1 MRHTIDTIFRRY
13 PSGTNWS
20 DLAILRM
27 LSRPHRWRLI
37 AALLCSLALSGIN
50 GVIAWSIKPLT
61 DLVLMEKSREY
72 LLFISIGAVLLFCL
86 RGGFTF
92 AANYLMGSIGAKIVR
107 ALRQW
112 LYEKLLRLPYGFH
125 VRTSSSSLVS
135 KTMNDVEVLHYAVAH
150 TIKDLL
156 VETGT
161 LLVLMG
167 VAISRKWDLALLAF
181 VVVPLTVFAIARL
194 GGRLKRMSMAARLL
208 VAQLTTI
215 LQESL
220 LGLKII
226 RAFTMETHMAKRFDN
241 VLAEHY
247 RAVMR
252 GVRVNEFSSL
262 LSEVLGGIGI
272 AVILFYSLHLVIVG
286 EMTPG
291 DLLSFVAAILM
302 VYTPLRRLS
311 RVHGNFQ
318 QARAVLER
326 LRDIGLQEPE
336 PQGGHPVTLQGR
348 IELRDISFRYP
359 GADEDALHSVNLSVR
374 PGDLVAL
381 VGYSGAGKS
390 TLADLIAGFWRPS
403 AGKLLYEDRAM
414 QELSPASLR
423 SQIGIVTQDVFLFD
437 DSILENIRFG
447 HPDASAE
454 EVIAAAK
461 AAFAHEFIMEL
472 PQGYETRIG
481 ERGVRLS
488 GGQKQRITIARAILR
503 NPSVLILDEAT
514 SSLDMESEHQVQK
527 ALDVLMQDRTTLV
540 IAHRLSTIQKANRIV
555 VMSQGTIIQQ
565 GSHDDLLAQG
575 GLYAELYAMQ
585 FRTDDAEPD
594 YTRQ

>member
-1 MRHTIDTIFRRY
+1 MRHNIDNIFRRY
-13 PSGTNWS
+13 PSGTGWS

-27 LSRPHRWRLI
+27 LSVPHLWRLI
-37 AALLCSLALSGIN
+37 AALLCSLVLSGIN

-61 DLVLMEKSREY
+61 DFVLMEKSREY
-72 LLFISIGAVLLFCL
+72 LVLISFGAVILFCL

-107 ALRQW
+107 TLRQW

-125 VRTSSSSLVS
+125 VQTSSSSLVS

-150 TIKDLL
+150 TIKDFL

-181 VVVPLTVFAIARL
+181 VVVPLIVFAIATL
-194 GGRLKRMSMAARLL
+194 GARLKRMSMAARML

-220 LGLKII
+220 LGLRII
-226 RAFTMETHMAKRFDN
+226 RAFTMETQMANRFDG
-241 VLAEHY
+241 VLAGHY

-252 GVRVNEFSSL
+252 GVRINEFSSL
-262 LSEVLGGIGI
+262 LSEVLGGIGV

-291 DLLSFVAAILM
+291 DFLSFVAAILL

-318 QARAVLER
+318 HARAVLER
-326 LRDIGLQEPE
+326 LRDIALQEPE
-336 PQGGHPVTLQGR
+336 PQSGGPIALQGN
-348 IELRDISFRYP
+348 IELRNVSFRYP
-359 GADEDALHSVNLSVR
+359 GAEADALHSASLSVQS
-374 PGDLVAL
+374 GDLVAL

-390 TLADLIAGFWRPS
+390 TLADLIAGFWQPS
-403 AGKLLYEDRAM
+403 SGELLYEGRSTH
-414 QELSPASLR
+414 ELLSASLR
-423 SQIGIVTQDVFLFD
+423 GQMGIVTQDVFLFD
-437 DSILENIRFG
+437 DTVLENIRFG
-447 HPDASAE
+447 RPDSTID

-461 AAFAHEFIMEL
+461 AAFAHEFIAEL
-472 PQGYETRIG
+472 PERYETRIG

-503 NPSVLILDEAT
+503 NPRILILDEAT
-514 SSLDMESEHQVQK
+514 SSLDTESEHQVQK
-527 ALDVLMQDRTTLV
+527 ALEVLMQGRTTIV
-540 IAHRLSTIQKANRIV
+540 IAHRLSTIQKANRII
-555 VMSQGTIIQQ
+555 VMSQGRIVQQ
-565 GSHDDLLAQG
+565 GSHAELLAQG